1 MVTVPAYDLESE
13 MCVAPPVCV
22 GPFYSLPE
30 AQLKT
35 PILMNLEVPF
45 SLLSPLSSTSP
56 FLSCLTQYHT
66 LLNTVLVSTLHSLA
80 FVGSEHNAALYN
92 AELFHHSLKKANCI
106 LYFLFIP
113 KHP

>member
-13 MCVAPPVCV
+13 MCVKAPPVCV

-45 SLLSPLSSTSP
+45 SALTP
-56 FLSCLTQYHT
+56 FKHLLSCLA
-66 LLNTVLVSTLHSLA
+66 LLS
-80 FVGSEHNAALYN
+80 
-92 AELFHHSLKKANCI
+92 I
-106 LYFLFIP
+106 IP
-113 KHP
+113 C